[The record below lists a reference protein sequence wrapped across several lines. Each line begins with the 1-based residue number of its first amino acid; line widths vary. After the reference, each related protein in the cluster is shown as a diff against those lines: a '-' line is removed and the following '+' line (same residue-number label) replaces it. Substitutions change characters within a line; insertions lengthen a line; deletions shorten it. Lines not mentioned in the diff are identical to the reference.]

1 MVYSV
6 YLGTP
11 CIQYIIETQQI
22 IVKWIMYWNW
32 ELWIPISSQGQSH
45 HISGQGQFRWIGWE
59 AGIGAPVPQT
69 KAFKQQLQGNLWFT
83 GQWPL
88 SPPYNFNHK
97 VFQVKNIQ
105 LLLIYS
111 CNQVLSFTSSFHFSL
126 FSREKPMELGLLI
139 KWRHIIKLVFIFCLA
154 LHIPER
160 GNGDFEVV
168 H

>member
-32 ELWIPISSQGQSH
+32 ELWIPISSY